1 MGRRTSAMINVSV
14 NLRLPSCTSVCC
26 VPYDAMELPL
36 AATSLGA
43 VGEG

>member
-1 MGRRTSAMINVSV
+1 MGRRTSAMINVTV
-14 NLRLPSCTSVCC
+14 NLRLPSCTCVCY

>member
-1 MGRRTSAMINVSV
+1 MGRRTSAMINVTV
-14 NLRLPSCTSVCC
+14 NLRSPSCTCVCW
-26 VPYDAMELPL
+26 VPYDAMEFPL